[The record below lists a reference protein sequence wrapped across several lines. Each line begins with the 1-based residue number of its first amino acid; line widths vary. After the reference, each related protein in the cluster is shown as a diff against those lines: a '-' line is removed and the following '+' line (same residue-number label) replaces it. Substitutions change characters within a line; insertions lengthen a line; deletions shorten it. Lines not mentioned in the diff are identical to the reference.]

1 MSPYVNA
8 FIVLVLMVVPFFLGG
23 YFAKSLRMP
32 DYGWKIGVILWTLI
46 CSLVILTMYWPPK
59 LGIDLSGGMILIYEI
74 DKNQLKPGT
83 TPDMDKVIAA
93 INKRINP
100 GGVKEIPI
108 RKYGADGVEII
119 IPDVDEAAANRVA
132 QLVSQVGTLEF
143 RILANT
149 TDNKTLIERAKSEPN
164 QNVILDSEGNREVW
178 WVPIYEGQDA
188 TFLRSTDIAVR
199 TRTIGNKKVNEVLV
213 LQDNYNVTGDFLDHA
228 GQGQDQSGRIAVEFV
243 FNSQGGKLFG
253 YLTGENKPDE
263 VTGFQRRLG
272 IILDGKLFSAPGL
285 KGQIFDR
292 GIIEGE
298 FTKEQV
304 TQQVDVLNA
313 GALPATL
320 NKDPIS
326 KLYCGPTLGKDTIF
340 KSTIALTI
348 AMILVPAFMLWYY
361 RFPGIIADIALA
373 LNIIVLLA
381 IMIAVKAAFTLPGF
395 AGFALTVG
403 MAVDNNVLVF
413 ERLREELARGAALR
427 MAIRNAF
434 QRASATIIDC
444 NITHLIAAV
453 VLYAI
458 APEQVKGFAV
468 TLFLGVSISMFTSVF
483 VARVIFD
490 IAEKHRWITQLK
502 MHHLIG
508 HTEIDFMGW
517 FPYCLTFSV
526 LITVLGLVVA
536 FWRGPGLFDI
546 DFTGGTSVQTLF
558 NKPQDVADIRNTLE
572 KMPDMFPDVTISD
585 VRLGDEIKDLRF
597 EVNTSN
603 TNINQVKEELKKV
616 FAGKLF
622 VNEMEIKEISPIGAA
637 KPEKEPPKEETSRE
651 KPAEKI
657 EPAAIPAEPPA
668 VPAKPDE
675 SGQKKQSRRILR
687 SRSLMAMATAIP
699 LIFGQ
704 VEAPAAVPPAAAS
717 SEQAKPSSQPAGE
730 KPAQA
735 SQPNNT
741 PAASKEKPEEKPPL
755 AEPPAEKK
763 PGQEKPAEKMPAEET
778 ISGEEKTAAQIADLF
793 SGGAEGQISF
803 TQKIDHQSVEDLL
816 KEALQDLKIEEKNI
830 PLDIKPTGKT
840 FEEGS
845 KTPYQD
851 WTVKIGLPPEKAEAV
866 FNSVKQKLGE
876 APYFPASNTIGGA
889 VAVNTRYQAIYAL
902 LASWVLIILYLWIRF
917 QGVAFGLAAVIA
929 LVHDVLV
936 MLGAIAFSYYLAPY
950 FGWLYIDPFKINLP
964 IIAAFLTIIGYS
976 VNDTIVVFDRIRE
989 VRGKD
994 PNMTAEMVNLSTNQ
1008 TLSRTLLTSLTVFMV
1023 VVVLYF
1029 FAGQAL
1035 RGLSFALIVG
1045 VITGTYSSIYVAAPI
1060 LLWLIGKGKPT

>member
-1 MSPYVNA
+1 
-8 FIVLVLMVVPFFLGG
+8 
-23 YFAKSLRMP
+23 
-32 DYGWKIGVILWTLI
+32 
-46 CSLVILTMYWPPK
+46 
-59 LGIDLSGGMILIYEI
+59 
-74 DKNQLKPGT
+74 
-83 TPDMDKVIAA
+83 
-93 INKRINP
+93 
-100 GGVKEIPI
+100 
-108 RKYGADGVEII
+108 
-119 IPDVDEAAANRVA
+119 
-132 QLVSQVGTLEF
+132 
-143 RILANT
+143 
-149 TDNKTLIERAKSEPN
+149 
-164 QNVILDSEGNREVW
+164 
-178 WVPIYEGQDA
+178 
-188 TFLRSTDIAVR
+188 
-199 TRTIGNKKVNEVLV
+199 
-213 LQDNYNVTGDFLDHA
+213 
-228 GQGQDQSGRIAVEFV
+228 
-243 FNSQGGKLFG
+243 
-253 YLTGENKPDE
+253 
-263 VTGFQRRLG
+263 
-272 IILDGKLFSAPGL
+272 
-285 KGQIFDR
+285 
-292 GIIEGE
+292 
-298 FTKEQV
+298 
-304 TQQVDVLNA
+304 
-313 GALPATL
+313 
-320 NKDPIS
+320 
-326 KLYCGPTLGKDTIF
+326 
-340 KSTIALTI
+340 
-348 AMILVPAFMLWYY
+348 
-361 RFPGIIADIALA
+361 
-373 LNIIVLLA
+373 
-381 IMIAVKAAFTLPGF
+381 
-395 AGFALTVG
+395 
-403 MAVDNNVLVF
+403 
-413 ERLREELARGAALR
+413 LR

-502 MHHLIG
+502 MHHLVG
-508 HTEIDFMGW
+508 HTDIDFMGW

-526 LITVLGLVVA
+526 LITVLGLAVA

-572 KMPDMFPDVTISD
+572 KMPKMFPDVTISE
-585 VRLGDEIKDLRF
+585 VSVGAQEKNVRF

-603 TNINQVKEELKKV
+603 TSINQVKEELKKV
-616 FAGKLF
+616 FAGKLV
-622 VNEMEIKEISPIGAA
+622 VNEMEIKEVSPIGAS
-637 KPEKEPPKEETSRE
+637 KSEKEPPKAETPE

-657 EPAAIPAEPPA
+657 EPAATPAEPPA
-668 VPAKPDE
+668 LPSKSDE
-675 SGQKKQSRRILR
+675 SGQKKQSRSILR
-687 SRSLMAMATAIP
+687 SRGLMALVTAMP

-704 VEAPAAVPPAAAS
+704 IDASAAAPQPAAS
-717 SEQAKPSSQPAGE
+717 SEQAKPSSQPAAE

-735 SQPNNT
+735 SQPGDT
-741 PAASKEKPEEKPPL
+741 SAASQEKPAEKPAV
-755 AEPPAEKK
+755 AEQPAEKK
-763 PGQEKPAEKMPAEET
+763 PVQEKPAGKMPAEET
-778 ISGEEKTAAQIADLF
+778 ISSGEKTESQIADLF
-793 SGGAEGQISF
+793 SGGSEAQISF
-803 TQKIDHQSVEDLL
+803 TQKIDRQSAEDLI

-830 PLDIKPTGKT
+830 PLDLKPTDKSY
-840 FEEGS
+840 EEGS
-845 KTPYQD
+845 KTPYGD
-851 WTVKIGLPPEKAEAV
+851 WIVKIGLPPEKAQAV
-866 FNSVKQKLGE
+866 FNSVKQKLSE

-889 VAVNTRYQAIYAL
+889 VAVNTRFQAIYAL

-936 MLGAIAFSYYLAPY
+936 MLGAIAFSYYMAPY

-1060 LLWLIGKGKPT
+1060 LLWLIGKGKST

>member
-1 MSPYVNA
+1 MSSYVNA
-8 FIVLVLMVVPFFLGG
+8 IIVLVLMVAPFLLGG
-23 YFAKSLRMP
+23 YFAKTLRMP
-32 DYGWKIGVILWTLI
+32 DYGWKISVILWTLL

-59 LGIDLSGGMILIYEI
+59 LGIDLSGGMILIYDI
-74 DKNQLKPGT
+74 DKNQLKPGQ

-100 GGVKEIPI
+100 GGVKEINT
-108 RKYGADGVEII
+108 RKYGNDGVEII

-132 QLVSQVGTLEF
+132 YMVSQVGTLEF

-149 TDNKTLIERAKSEPN
+149 HDNKALIEIAKSEPN
-164 QNVILDSEGNREVW
+164 QNVILDSEGKREAW
-178 WVPIYEGQDA
+178 WVPVWEGQEKI
-188 TFLRSTDIAVR
+188 LESSDIGKR
-199 TRTIGNKKVNEVLV
+199 TRTVGKKKVTEVLV

-228 GQGQDQSGRIAVEFV
+228 GPGQDQSGRIAVEFT
-243 FNSQGGKLFG
+243 FNSQGGNLFG
-253 YLTGENKPDE
+253 MLSGDNKPDE
-263 VTGFQRRLG
+263 VTGFQRKLG
-272 IILDGKLFSAPGL
+272 IILDGKLYSAPGL
-285 KGQIFDR
+285 RGQIHDR
-292 GIIEGE
+292 GIIEGT
-298 FTKEQV
+298 FTKQEV
-304 TQQVDVLNA
+304 EQQVDVLNA

-320 NKDPIS
+320 NKEPIS
-326 KLYCGPTLGKDTIF
+326 KLFCGPTLGRDTIQ
-340 KSTIALTI
+340 KSTIALVI
-348 AMILVPAFMLWYY
+348 AMVLVPAFMFWYY
-361 RFPGIIADIALA
+361 RFPGLIADIALA
-373 LNIIVLLA
+373 LNIVVLLA

-458 APEQVKGFAV
+458 APEQVKSFAV

-490 IAEKHRWITQLK
+490 VAEKHHWITKLK
-502 MHHLIG
+502 MHHLVG
-508 HTEIDFMGW
+508 HTEIDFMGL
-517 FPYCLTFSV
+517 FPYCATFSV
-526 LITVLGLVVA
+526 LITVLGLAVA
-536 FWRGPGLFDI
+536 FWRGQGLFDI
-546 DFTGGTSVQTLF
+546 DFTGGASVQTLF
-558 NKPQDVADIRNTLE
+558 NKSQDVADIRNKLE
-572 KMPDMFPDVTISD
+572 NMPKFFPDVTISE
-585 VRLGDEIKDLRF
+585 VSVGEQEKNVRF

-603 TNINQVKEELKKV
+603 TNIEQVKEKLKEI
-616 FAGKLF
+616 FAGKLA
-622 VNEMEIKEISPIGAA
+622 VNELEVNKISLTEPA
-637 KPEKEPPKEETSRE
+637 KPEKEPPKEELPAE

-657 EPAAIPAEPPA
+657 EPASVPAQPPD

-675 SGQKKQSRRILR
+675 PVGKKQSGRWFKS
-687 SRSLMAMATAIP
+687 SRLMAVVTAMP
-699 LIFGQ
+699 LIFAQ
-704 VEAPAAVPPAAAS
+704 VEATAAAPPDAAAT
-717 SEQAKPSSQPAGE
+717 EQAKPLSTSAEE
-730 KPAQA
+730 KPAA
-735 SQPNNT
+735 
-741 PAASKEKPEEKPPL
+741 
-755 AEPPAEKK
+755 
-763 PGQEKPAEKMPAEET
+763 EKPAEKAPAKET
-778 ISGEEKTAAQIADLF
+778 IIGGEKTAAQIADPF
-793 SGGAEGQISF
+793 AGGAEAQLHFSE
-803 TQKIDHQSVEDLL
+803 KLDRQSLEDLL
-816 KEALQDLKIEEKNI
+816 KEALQEKKFEEKNI
-830 PLDIKPTGKT
+830 PLEIKANDKT
-840 FEEGS
+840 YEEGS

-851 WTVKIGLPPEKAEAV
+851 WTVKIGLPPEKAEDV
-866 FNSVKQKLGE
+866 FNSVKQKLSQS
-876 APYFPASNTIGGA
+876 PYFPASNAIGGA
-889 VAVNTRYQAIYAL
+889 VAVTTRYQAMYAL

-929 LVHDVLV
+929 LIHDVLV

-1008 TLSRTLLTSLTVFMV
+1008 TLSRTLLTSLTVFIV
-1023 VVVLYF
+1023 IVVLYF

-1060 LLWLIGKGKPT
+1060 LLWLIGKDKAT

>member
-1 MSPYVNA
+1 MSSYVNA

-74 DKNQLKPGT
+74 DKNQLKPGQ

-93 INKRINP
+93 ITKRINP
-100 GGVKEIPI
+100 GGVKEIST
-108 RKYGADGVEII
+108 RRYGADGVEII

-149 TDNKTLIERAKSEPN
+149 TDNKTLIERAKNEPI
-164 QNVILDSEGNREVW
+164 QNVILDSEGNREAW
-178 WVPIYEGQDA
+178 WVPISEGQEA
-188 TFLRSTDIAVR
+188 TFRSPDIAVR
-199 TRTIGNKKVNEVLV
+199 TRTVGNKKVNEVLV

-228 GQGQDQSGRIAVEFV
+228 GPGQDEQGRIAVEFV
-243 FNSQGGKLFG
+243 FNSQGGKLFS

-285 KGQIFDR
+285 RSQIFDR
-292 GIIEGE
+292 GIISGE
-298 FTKEQV
+298 FTKDQV

-320 NKDPIS
+320 NKEPIS
-326 KLYCGPTLGKDTIF
+326 KLYCGPTLGSDTIR
-340 KSTIALTI
+340 KSTIALVI
-348 AMILVPAFMLWYY
+348 AMVLVPAFMLWYY

-373 LNIIVLLA
+373 LNIVVLLA

-458 APEQVKGFAV
+458 APEQVKSFAV

-502 MHHLIG
+502 MHHLVG

-526 LITVLGLVVA
+526 LITVLGLAVA
-536 FWRGPGLFDI
+536 FWRGQGLFDI

-558 NKPQDVADIRNTLE
+558 NKSQDVADIRNTLE
-572 KMPDMFPDVTISD
+572 KMPDMFPDVTISE
-585 VRLGDEIKDLRF
+585 VSVGAQEKNVRF
-597 EVNTSN
+597 EVDTSN

-616 FAGKLF
+616 FAGKLV
-622 VNEMEIKEISPIGAA
+622 VNEMEIKEVSPIGAA
-637 KPEKEPPKEETSRE
+637 KPEKEPPKDETPAE

-687 SRSLMAMATAIP
+687 SRGLMAAATAIP

-717 SEQAKPSSQPAGE
+717 SEQAKPSSQPAAE
-730 KPAQA
+730 KPAQTSKPDNTSAA
-735 SQPNNT
+735 SQ
-741 PAASKEKPEEKPPL
+741 EKPEEKPAI

-763 PGQEKPAEKMPAEET
+763 PVQEKPAEKMPAEET
-778 ISGEEKTAAQIADLF
+778 ISGGEKTAAQIADLF
-793 SGGAEGQISF
+793 SGGAEAQISF
-803 TQKIDHQSVEDLL
+803 AQKIDRQSVEDLL
-816 KEALQDLKIEEKNI
+816 KDALQELKIEEKNI
-830 PLDIKPTGKT
+830 PLDIKPTDKT

-851 WTVKIGLPPEKAEAV
+851 WIVKIGLPPEKAAEV
-866 FNSVKQKLGE
+866 FNSVKRKLSE
-876 APYFPASNTIGGA
+876 APYFPASNAIGGA

-936 MLGAIAFSYYLAPY
+936 MLGAIAFSYYMAPY